1 MRSLESRES
10 LSEKRRVL
18 ERTLWEV
25 RESLGKSFG
34 LRTSG
39 RSWALPLLAAGVG
52 LTIALSLKKYSR
64 RRRLQRSH

>member
-1 MRSLESRES
+1 MRSLDSRES

-34 LRTSG
+34 LPTRG

-52 LTIALSLKKYSR
+52 LTIALSLRKYSR
-64 RRRLQRSH
+64 HRRLQSSH